1 MLGAIGCRMKVDILI
16 ILVKTTIAT
25 MIGKIGIT
33 IPREEIL
40 NATAMQTIARGRQ
53 ANIMTIAVMLTVTA
67 TLVIVT
73 IMILSMKEGIVEEE
87 IVIEIMKTTA
97 MIDRDQEMNTDI
109 GMVEGEMNRRVAEV
123 ERNTDTIA
131 VLMTTL

>member
-1 MLGAIGCRMKVDILI
+1 
-16 ILVKTTIAT
+16 
-25 MIGKIGIT
+25 
-33 IPREEIL
+33 
-40 NATAMQTIARGRQ
+40 
-53 ANIMTIAVMLTVTA
+53 MTIAVMLTVTA